1 MELIITNNYEE
12 MSKRAAAMVFSQV
25 ILNRHSVLGLP
36 TGSTP
41 LGLYKYL
48 IEAHKKGYMDF
59 SNIKTFNLDEYYRL
73 DRNDPQSYY
82 YFMMENLINHINID
96 TKNVDIPNCMLKDIE
111 KECEDYEERIK
122 AAGGIDLQII
132 GIGNNGHIGFNEP
145 GPVFS
150 KKTHLVNLSQSTIEA
165 NARFFKSIEDV
176 PTKAVTM
183 GIQTIMQS
191 KRLLLIASGLGK
203 ADAIYK
209 TIKGEIDPM
218 VPASIIQLHRNATVI
233 IDKDA
238 ASKL

>member
-1 MELIITNNYEE
+1 
-12 MSKRAAAMVFSQV
+12 
-25 ILNRHSVLGLP
+25 
-36 TGSTP
+36 
-41 LGLYKYL
+41 
-48 IEAHKKGYMDF
+48 MDF

-96 TKNVDIPNCMLKDIE
+96 TKNVDIPNCMLKDIV

-233 IDKDA
+233 IDMMQM
-238 ASKL
+238 SKL